1 MGKRIAVVDGSNR
14 GYDPI
19 VIVDAALHHE
29 VDDADQL
36 EVLIRDQT
44 IRQAPAG
51 TDADRFILLT
61 ADEQDAVVI
70 SNDTRTESM
79 QLCLGPAGTRQVAA
93 PRGNRR
99 GAAEDRP
106 PVQ

>member
-1 MGKRIAVVDGSNR
+1 MVDGSNR

-36 EVLIRDQT
+36 EALIRDQT

-61 ADEQDAVVI
+61 AHEQNGVVI
-70 SNDTRTESM
+70 SNDTYREYRSDFRWLSDRRIPLM
-79 QLCLGPAGTRQVAA
+79 IIRGEIEFAAGLPAG
-93 PRGNRR
+93 
-99 GAAEDRP
+99 
-106 PVQ
+106 